1 VKERKDLNLRYW
13 RETVDGLLNFQNKIV
28 LQGAGSVSVKQM
40 EAHVESIY
48 EQFNARR
55 KALAVAEADA
65 QELFEESANDDLI
78 ELQNTLQEK
87 R

>member
-1 VKERKDLNLRYW
+1 
-13 RETVDGLLNFQNKIV
+13 
-28 LQGAGSVSVKQM
+28 M

>member
-1 VKERKDLNLRYW
+1 M
-13 RETVDGLLNFQNKIV
+13 
-28 LQGAGSVSVKQM
+28 GSN
-40 EAHVESIY
+40 Y

-65 QELFEESANDDLI
+65 QELFEATTNDDLE
-78 ELQNTLQEK
+78 ELQNTLPAN